1 MSKCTYNYNGVE
13 YSELEFKKILKDLE
27 LPLSELSQEDLNL
40 FKEHVMFI
48 HDIQNYRLL
57 NRYTVIHNNGYYD
70 TAIRK
75 VLIPVDSINKE
86 NILANIIK
94 FKGLNPLFNLYHLFN
109 EHTIKLIDSTP
120 EIDSKDRLYEYRLAM
135 LLQNNVENTW
145 LNKLLLDLQIGINNT
160 LNTNYDLEVIKN
172 FLSHNINI
180 VESQTVLPDTTESI
194 DVESLLNQLGLD
206 GKTEFEQEPNV
217 EIVDFV
223 TEIRQLANTDI
234 SNIQTQNQNKSNE
247 LIRLYRIENT
257 NILYDESIE
266 GIVSKREIIGQ
277 FFTDSI
283 NTVANYLKKN
293 QKEDGINLVYV
304 DIPKSDLDKYHV
316 SNNEFSKTMDVESD
330 NWIIPQ
336 SIARNYVDLS
346 SVTKVT
352 GNFLTLNKAKKEL
365 TEIINNLPEP
375 KLNNNFIGN
384 FSAEGRGTFEGD
396 GKDKAM
402 RNQAVGFI
410 GELNPNKEDRFD
422 SSTYGSFKHFN
433 NNSIEE
439 ERYLEN
445 VPEDTSNGNKI
456 MLALNGSIADTDILQ
471 KTKDKILELH
481 NRGFEFLVGDM
492 PGGENRIGD
501 DKFIDYL
508 KSIGANFTVFGSGN
522 NSRILY
528 QRVGLTEQQRKNIQ
542 ELKQLEPAY
551 AVASDEKVQEFI
563 DTIYP
568 DSKIKNLVFRGLSNK
583 SDIVVNNNSYWTPS
597 YRLAEDYIDR
607 QQSTWENLLLD
618 NNQNVED
625 IPDEKWNSFQPVLQ
639 IAVINS
645 QNPYYNNNS
654 VFELDNYE
662 NYDTTVGMV
671 SDVQGLEPQI
681 LVYSKKQITI
691 LNSPE
696 TINRFNEF
704 IGNTNPLIN
713 EKSLE
718 EAKLPINVE
727 KLFEDEKFANEVYE
741 SLGYKND
748 TTLPDDNKVHKIL
761 SDINKQHHLGNIID
775 LDGYPIYNSEDIIFQ
790 NGLKNITSNQWGHG
804 ATRIPYGK
812 KGIERLENILSKS
825 DRFTGDFGPIAGT
838 ELAKIN
844 QYPNTWE
851 SGRFIITRDDKDF
864 YDKDGSLNINNIE
877 IILNRSFE
885 PYGNYLA
892 NKYPNIIFKDVFGNI
907 IKISNQLTPK
917 QKQEA
922 IHLYSQYLKQNPN
935 GDVENFKSWIEE
947 FKNEIYESL
956 GYDIRQLEEDNMIT
970 NLFLEARQDE
980 DNKRINSGEFDDTKL
995 DLKVELQD
1003 IIDNST
1009 NPLLV
1014 ELARSIQYNKS
1025 LNSIKAFSTQKPFIT
1040 SDGFQPA
1047 AAYQAE
1053 TQRLILFLGNKSRFA
1068 NKERKYQ
1075 YLLHELV
1082 HHFVDRQLILTY
1094 SSHANN
1100 IKELFK
1106 YAKDELTKLGK
1117 EILYGLQNAHEF
1129 VTEALTNP
1137 DFQRELKNLKV
1148 SDKFLTKVTSLFDY
1162 LLELISNILGT
1173 NQSVLEAVIT
1183 QASDIFEIQEYKKS
1197 LSITPEQKQEALS
1210 LYSKYV
1216 ELNPN
1221 GNIEEFK
1228 SWVNEFNNM
1237 TKLQGAYDFS
1247 ASSNSGKW
1255 NSANNELFSLVQD
1268 NRRSFFLYKFLI
1280 GEVQIFKEIV
1290 DYLNE
1295 NGFNI
1300 PYTDRMIRADETMT
1314 VEERQSAIDSYNNS
1328 VSEKIDNKNQVE
1340 KNILFENN
1348 LYDETEYTPQEL
1360 IEKYPLT
1367 GVQKVIWNLIKDV
1380 VNKLGIKIKFS
1391 SSRITESFDG
1401 SNNPQNGEILIRP
1414 STLKNGRFGEVLVHE
1429 IVHALTTKIISR
1441 VNRGVTTGLTKK
1453 QISAVKGLM
1462 KLYEA
1467 VKKDNNLVDKY
1478 PVKDVF
1484 EFIAHLTN
1492 ETFVKE
1498 LESKDKNFLQKIVD
1512 FILDILGIN
1521 NANELAK
1528 KYLLD
1533 IISDG
1538 TFLQENGI
1546 TILPSDY
1553 GNNLQGSLSDFISQK
1568 SQEKKFEEKK
1578 VQIENE
1584 IKKLPI
1590 ELQELI
1596 SNNEFIQGAKLAF
1609 ESSDLKDYGTL
1620 ENYIDY
1626 IARISLGIIRNPTSG
1641 EFNNSVVKDIVYHGT
1656 DLKNKKNILNKGFQT
1671 NNKDLSIRDYIFF
1684 ARSYNAYGND
1694 AYGVSDKT
1702 LIPAVINSKKIQ
1714 IIEDGTINNSDVK
1727 SLFNDKADTL
1737 LQILYDVNSYKQG
1750 KKLSYEQLEEIR
1762 EKLELDGLNEIIKNI
1777 GFSKEKIIYELENN
1791 FESFMENYV
1800 NKYGV
1805 TNIPFGQLTIHK
1817 EQIHILGSKQDIE
1830 GFKNWVSSTPQST
1843 NVDENP
1849 NQTHIDK
1856 INAKYDAELKA
1867 LGQQQENLQK
1877 EENKRQEIK
1886 RQEEELNR
1894 LIAIEEA
1901 QKEQEK
1907 AAEAEAEK
1915 QQKLRDLHNDVSFSL
1930 GFFET
1935 ADKQK
1940 NLIKLMRANQTKI
1953 DPNSNFKFEINSVIY
1968 DSIEELFKHDSSY
1981 INLNSTIKVLD
1992 EKDNVIKEIPL
2003 TVNNKLIKDILLDDD
2018 ILIRDMMSKRREE
2031 VLKLLTNTSSTD
2043 PIKYNFNK
2051 LVKLIEFEYLFGIFE
2066 IDDIEH
2072 YDTYNKVVLFLN
2084 KLKGSG
2090 DIIVDTSTNVPS
2102 FKFNIGTKN
2111 EKNYDGLKIPEDVE
2125 IFQLVQLKDTELKKA
2140 FYENYKYEDKY
2151 YYDEKTNKLTFKNKN
2166 DFNKVRAGYYTE
2178 DDGTNSEFPYAKTR
2192 KIFPSVIDWA
2202 LYKKNPLLYLKHK
2215 KRGINLDGETNLINS
2230 TSLKFNTDAY
2240 KNKLIKSF
2248 QLLKSTPKIFE
2259 FTYKDSTET
2268 EIRIRIEKSENGE
2281 FTVITDL
2288 DEKSGLSRHE
2298 ILKVD
2303 GTYTFYLDDNKE
2315 NMLFQII
2322 ENKVETSS
2330 FKYENAKKV
2339 LDTEI
2344 ENIMNN
2350 KIDEIEKW
2358 DIDGYSRFYPNIDV
2372 SEYDAILYLY
2382 IELRN
2387 NLFLLGNPI
2396 IKDIIYLYT
2405 ELGDSIY
2412 KDINSNDINFKF
2424 NNNIEDIDYGNIG
2437 ELIGI
2442 MGMTIDDFNETVFK
2456 DFLKDIEELIPDDIT
2471 KRGKYLKFWNNQIL
2485 MITTTESDYLLW
2497 LKQYFYYLHK
2507 YNPNKQREIQ
2517 VGNKLYKLNDSVRL
2531 KDSKNLVHITDI
2543 SNENGIPKFNNVIF
2557 DSDLHEAE
2565 VFSENDN
2572 ELINGDKIYIFKNNE
2587 WRIKSEGDIE
2597 EIDEDLR
2604 NLLEDFRNKE
2614 IININ
2619 NKDKNAD
2626 LLVNNSIRFV
2636 NIINNRLR
2644 NDNEKLLINEN
2655 LIENK
2660 INKDTLLKIIQN
2672 NKQDILN
2679 FVFRKSD
2686 SKFDDSDVH
2695 IQVPDEDLSN
2705 KIKKDAL
2712 SEENYDAL
2720 AYVLTNEGKLIPQN
2734 GGIVENDFRSFEVDA
2749 NKINTDIKAFFNGE
2763 ILNFKENGK
2772 AIIEVR
2778 SVKVTTKFEEIS
2790 IGDNNSL
2797 ELLVT
2802 SNAVELFILINHY
2815 LDPKGELD
2823 LLNNLNEKDVNE
2835 LKTKANIYARIR
2847 ILLDGVGID
2856 QPIEK
2861 YIKDNFEDIHTLYK
2875 NVIQVVQIETD
2886 EVETDKSVHLG
2897 YLHDLTHYF
2906 KSNDIEKAYSM
2917 IVNYYNKVLSKFIK
2931 NDFQLKFKVRIEN
2944 EGYLIASDKEDS
2956 FLVNYPKITKVYRFK
2971 GHGKDVKLHEFDVK
2985 NGKFK
2990 QVLLDVFE
2998 EKELKAIITE
3008 FLLIED
3014 SNTDKVPDKEDL
3026 ILMIETYLKNK
3037 DTINTAFFT
3046 ILDNQFSFNKRI
3058 LKLNNNKWDSIKE
3071 NDKNLYQHYFDLFLG
3086 TLQKGTTNEN
3096 IKSIIDNLFILY
3108 KDYGVS
3114 ESEYANDKS
3123 KKKIELLLS
3132 KIDNESY
3139 YKNIVL
3145 PIYVVKNGNDF
3156 VFKLIG
3162 KIGNMIHV
3170 LELTRNGGHITYK
3183 MLEYDIGTEKL
3194 AENIQDD
3201 LAKTTP
3207 LDKDGYIAWLELMF
3221 PYIPIDIDMASF
3233 NKVDFGGSEIERFKL
3248 SYFTNTKSIEGN
3260 NFTNP
3265 LVKLDL
3271 REVEPYKTKSD
3282 KVDSAKI
3289 IDENITTKNLN
3300 LRTSL
3305 TELSS
3310 NTKGFSKGDV
3320 DSVILKILNVT
3331 STQNEEAFN
3340 LILNEFKPLQV
3351 ILQDFEDKIKIT
3363 SISQT
3368 TFINNFKEFFKK
3380 NRGNINQFLIEKS
3393 NGDDSNNIESC
3404 I

>member
-1 MSKCTYNYNGVE
+1 MENKKLQTGGETTNTDSSNDFFNYVDNIFKTQILPKKDIEPALPKIEDLDIDLDLIKKVDEPDLGWKSAKEEFLTDTFEIGTSDEELKRIKNFDFSLRDGDNRYQRRYDNMNWGSNLLRTVGNYAATGMEIATGMAGGLWEGGEELVDEVSEQTGLDIYNNKEFGKNWLLSASDWLRESKPEIYDRDGVE
-13 YSELEFKKILKDLE
+13 QGEGNFWEQLKDIKSLDLGDIYKAGSVLPSVFGSMAVAIPLTAVIMPSSIAAGAAVGGVPGAVVGGFMGKTAVAAALAYAE
-27 LPLSELSQEDLNL
+27 GMMDAKDVYKEKYDEIFEKTMDVNYAENVAKTAANKNLLYNTALNTPLNLIEVGFLTKYLKKPAFKSFDTFNPDKLHGRYKPTLLAGETTEDYIARMARNEIRDSSGNVIGYKSNLNRSFTEFLKDIPDDIGYNIRNKKEFIGRHYDDILSPLSEGLEEYNNFWSREKGMENVDTKLSIAGMLSDGTSYLPEFAQNMKEGEGVFDILSGMLGAVVTNPIMTNVHIKRDKIYDPISNTYKFKYDRSDLNP
-40 FKEHVMFI
+40 FKETDFFQFGKKEADKKDMKSYIERSIDNIRTTKKLFSDFNNSP
-48 HDIQNYRLL
+48 DIETKSHLLDQMMIQPITEAISSNTLNTKIATYQEGLNMLQEKRNEPLENKLDFLSTTDKTNVQNLMSKL
-57 NRYTVIHNNGYYD
+57 SIASEQVEIDTINGQLDNYNK
-70 TAIRK
+70 TANKHIELQSK
-75 VLIPVDSINKE
+75 TIKE
-86 NILANIIK
+86 NIDYLNQLNTAYVSLYSQKQTENDYGYLNELFKAQFSYDQELKFRTKLERDLESRITELTSLAPNKNEALMSLENDTEFNQAQDNLLASEIRAMQFGARLNMLRRGEFLEDTHNILEQDLIDKIETYKIDSPEILAYKKYVRLKSLPERFQESIK
-94 FKGLNPLFNLYHLFN
+94 GELKRMEENELKSFFEFKNNYNQLIELQNKKAKEDN
-109 EHTIKLIDSTP
+109 ESAIYKYIKRSQKVADLHHKLAKNKVEFDNFYKLIDST
-120 EIDSKDRLYEYRLAM
+120 SAYFKY
-135 LLQNNVENTW
+135 
-145 LNKLLLDLQIGINNT
+145 
-160 LNTNYDLEVIKN
+160 
-172 FLSHNINI
+172 F
-180 VESQTVLPDTTESI
+180 
-194 DVESLLNQLGLD
+194 
-206 GKTEFEQEPNV
+206 TEF
-217 EIVDFV
+217 
-223 TEIRQLANTDI
+223 
-234 SNIQTQNQNKSNE
+234 
-247 LIRLYRIENT
+247 
-257 NILYDESIE
+257 
-266 GIVSKREIIGQ
+266 
-277 FFTDSI
+277 
-283 NTVANYLKKN
+283 
-293 QKEDGINLVYV
+293 
-304 DIPKSDLDKYHV
+304 
-316 SNNEFSKTMDVESD
+316 
-330 NWIIPQ
+330 
-336 SIARNYVDLS
+336 
-346 SVTKVT
+346 
-352 GNFLTLNKAKKEL
+352 
-365 TEIINNLPEP
+365 
-375 KLNNNFIGN
+375 
-384 FSAEGRGTFEGD
+384 
-396 GKDKAM
+396 
-402 RNQAVGFI
+402 
-410 GELNPNKEDRFD
+410 
-422 SSTYGSFKHFN
+422 
-433 NNSIEE
+433 
-439 ERYLEN
+439 
-445 VPEDTSNGNKI
+445 
-456 MLALNGSIADTDILQ
+456 
-471 KTKDKILELH
+471 
-481 NRGFEFLVGDM
+481 
-492 PGGENRIGD
+492 
-501 DKFIDYL
+501 
-508 KSIGANFTVFGSGN
+508 
-522 NSRILY
+522 
-528 QRVGLTEQQRKNIQ
+528 
-542 ELKQLEPAY
+542 
-551 AVASDEKVQEFI
+551 
-563 DTIYP
+563 
-568 DSKIKNLVFRGLSNK
+568 
-583 SDIVVNNNSYWTPS
+583 
-597 YRLAEDYIDR
+597 
-607 QQSTWENLLLD
+607 
-618 NNQNVED
+618 
-625 IPDEKWNSFQPVLQ
+625 
-639 IAVINS
+639 
-645 QNPYYNNNS
+645 
-654 VFELDNYE
+654 
-662 NYDTTVGMV
+662 
-671 SDVQGLEPQI
+671 
-681 LVYSKKQITI
+681 
-691 LNSPE
+691 
-696 TINRFNEF
+696 
-704 IGNTNPLIN
+704 
-713 EKSLE
+713 
-718 EAKLPINVE
+718 
-727 KLFEDEKFANEVYE
+727 
-741 SLGYKND
+741 
-748 TTLPDDNKVHKIL
+748 
-761 SDINKQHHLGNIID
+761 
-775 LDGYPIYNSEDIIFQ
+775 
-790 NGLKNITSNQWGHG
+790 
-804 ATRIPYGK
+804 
-812 KGIERLENILSKS
+812 
-825 DRFTGDFGPIAGT
+825 GDFG
-838 ELAKIN
+838 
-844 QYPNTWE
+844 
-851 SGRFIITRDDKDF
+851 
-864 YDKDGSLNINNIE
+864 YD
-877 IILNRSFE
+877 
-885 PYGNYLA
+885 
-892 NKYPNIIFKDVFGNI
+892 
-907 IKISNQLTPK
+907 
-917 QKQEA
+917 
-922 IHLYSQYLKQNPN
+922 
-935 GDVENFKSWIEE
+935 
-947 FKNEIYESL
+947 
-956 GYDIRQLEEDNMIT
+956 
-970 NLFLEARQDE
+970 
-980 DNKRINSGEFDDTKL
+980 
-995 DLKVELQD
+995 
-1003 IIDNST
+1003 
-1009 NPLLV
+1009 
-1014 ELARSIQYNKS
+1014 
-1025 LNSIKAFSTQKPFIT
+1025 
-1040 SDGFQPA
+1040 
-1047 AAYQAE
+1047 
-1053 TQRLILFLGNKSRFA
+1053 
-1068 NKERKYQ
+1068 
-1075 YLLHELV
+1075 
-1082 HHFVDRQLILTY
+1082 
-1094 SSHANN
+1094 
-1100 IKELFK
+1100 
-1106 YAKDELTKLGK
+1106 
-1117 EILYGLQNAHEF
+1117 
-1129 VTEALTNP
+1129 
-1137 DFQRELKNLKV
+1137 
-1148 SDKFLTKVTSLFDY
+1148 
-1162 LLELISNILGT
+1162 ELISNLTSQLAMKDWYSNYLTFYNAVIQDIELFEVNNPTLSSDYKGRIIHLKKQIKTNHLRITQFYIIQSTKFKKRNTIDDILGYLNSNQDPVNGTLPLNYEDLMDNIKSEFGITVDEDGTYQT
-1173 NQSVLEAVIT
+1173 NMVNYVIQYEDKFHIAKNESKKIEYDFNTNSFISVEYINEFKRNDPKLIVISKRTTPLNYNDDYIDLSSGTLLKDFLKENGLTLTLVNEYNIDVVNGVNLNIFTEDKDNKKRQLIFIKEALASKDKSPDISKLSNDSKDIYNKIKKALEDTTNSLVLSDSGNTPIDRNNLDNIIEIMQNDLTLEIINERFTEEEIKDMMEGKDEAIENIIKVLTDGELPDTKNLREIYNKYFKEIDGIKSAFIDDDEYDIKESYNKWGGILIT
-1183 QASDIFEIQEYKKS
+1183 HIFKSIESMDLKSKIDIAHRLRKSIGSENADSVKDLHYQLFFYYIGDEKILSEIKDELIHNINDMKKSVFEIE
-1197 LSITPEQKQEALS
+1197 PELIDGDYDKII
-1210 LYSKYV
+1210 
-1216 ELNPN
+1216 N
-1221 GNIEEFK
+1221 GNEKEVEGLIESYQGFYK
-1228 SWVNEFNNM
+1228 AIKFIN
-1237 TKLQGAYDFS
+1237 KLRQIEG
-1247 ASSNSGKW
+1247 
-1255 NSANNELFSLVQD
+1255 ELFSD
-1268 NRRSFFLYKFLI
+1268 FDRIIDEEN
-1280 GEVQIFKEIV
+1280 QIFNDK
-1290 DYLNE
+1290 DKTLLKARFNKDKLNE
-1295 NGFNI
+1295 
-1300 PYTDRMIRADETMT
+1300 Y
-1314 VEERQSAIDSYNNS
+1314 Y
-1328 VSEKIDNKNQVE
+1328 DN
-1340 KNILFENN
+1340 
-1348 LYDETEYTPQEL
+1348 
-1360 IEKYPLT
+1360 
-1367 GVQKVIWNLIKDV
+1367 W
-1380 VNKLGIKIKFS
+1380 
-1391 SSRITESFDG
+1391 
-1401 SNNPQNGEILIRP
+1401 
-1414 STLKNGRFGEVLVHE
+1414 
-1429 IVHALTTKIISR
+1429 
-1441 VNRGVTTGLTKK
+1441 
-1453 QISAVKGLM
+1453 
-1462 KLYEA
+1462 
-1467 VKKDNNLVDKY
+1467 
-1478 PVKDVF
+1478 
-1484 EFIAHLTN
+1484 
-1492 ETFVKE
+1492 
-1498 LESKDKNFLQKIVD
+1498 
-1512 FILDILGIN
+1512 IN
-1521 NANELAK
+1521 
-1528 KYLLD
+1528 
-1533 IISDG
+1533 
-1538 TFLQENGI
+1538 
-1546 TILPSDY
+1546 
-1553 GNNLQGSLSDFISQK
+1553 
-1568 SQEKKFEEKK
+1568 
-1578 VQIENE
+1578 
-1584 IKKLPI
+1584 
-1590 ELQELI
+1590 
-1596 SNNEFIQGAKLAF
+1596 
-1609 ESSDLKDYGTL
+1609 
-1620 ENYIDY
+1620 
-1626 IARISLGIIRNPTSG
+1626 SLGIRVIS
-1641 EFNNSVVKDIVYHGT
+1641 EDIVEDVKDLT
-1656 DLKNKKNILNKGFQT
+1656 DRQKNIINLQRANKIA
-1671 NNKDLSIRDYIFF
+1671 SI
-1684 ARSYNAYGND
+1684 
-1694 AYGVSDKT
+1694 
-1702 LIPAVINSKKIQ
+1702 
-1714 IIEDGTINNSDVK
+1714 
-1727 SLFNDKADTL
+1727 
-1737 LQILYDVNSYKQG
+1737 
-1750 KKLSYEQLEEIR
+1750 
-1762 EKLELDGLNEIIKNI
+1762 I
-1777 GFSKEKIIYELENN
+1777 GFR
-1791 FESFMENYV
+1791 F
-1800 NKYGV
+1800 
-1805 TNIPFGQLTIHK
+1805 
-1817 EQIHILGSKQDIE
+1817 
-1830 GFKNWVSSTPQST
+1830 
-1843 NVDENP
+1843 
-1849 NQTHIDK
+1849 K
-1856 INAKYDAELKA
+1856 IN
-1867 LGQQQENLQK
+1867 GK
-1877 EENKRQEIK
+1877 E
-1886 RQEEELNR
+1886 
-1894 LIAIEEA
+1894 
-1901 QKEQEK
+1901 
-1907 AAEAEAEK
+1907 
-1915 QQKLRDLHNDVSFSL
+1915 
-1930 GFFET
+1930 
-1935 ADKQK
+1935 
-1940 NLIKLMRANQTKI
+1940 
-1953 DPNSNFKFEINSVIY
+1953 Y
-1968 DSIEELFKHDSSY
+1968 DSIEELFKYDSSY
-1981 INLNSTIKVLD
+1981 INLNPVIHVLNEKGDVIEDISLTI
-1992 EKDNVIKEIPL
+1992 
-2003 TVNNKLIKDILLDDD
+2003 NNKLIEDVLLDDD
-2018 ILIRDMMSKRREE
+2018 ILIRKMMSERREE

-2051 LVKLIEFEYLFGIFE
+2051 IVKLIEFEYLFGIFE
-2066 IDDIEH
+2066 IDDVDY
-2072 YDTYNKVVLFLN
+2072 YDTYNRVVLKLN
-2084 KLKGSG
+2084 ELK
-2090 DIIVDTSTNVPS
+2090 IVENIVFDTTTDVPS
-2102 FKFNIGTKN
+2102 FKFNVGTKN
-2111 EKNYDGLKIPEDVE
+2111 EKNYIGLTIPEDVE
-2125 IFQLVQLKDTELKKA
+2125 IFPLAQLKDAELKEA
-2140 FYENYKYEDKY
+2140 FYENYKHEDKY

-2298 ILKVD
+2298 SLKVD

-2330 FKYENAKKV
+2330 FKYENAKRV
-2339 LDTEI
+2339 LDIHLEKMMTDTEMADVYKTEELI
-2344 ENIMNN
+2344 EV
-2350 KIDEIEKW
+2350 
-2358 DIDGYSRFYPNIDV
+2358 SRFYSDV
-2372 SEYDAILYLY
+2372 DVTTHDKYLY
-2382 IELRN
+2382 FIRELRN

-2396 IKDIIYLYT
+2396 VRDVIKHNFLLY
-2405 ELGDSIY
+2405 DSIY
-2412 KDINSNDINFKF
+2412 KDSKGNEITFEFDDIELNVEESYF
-2424 NNNIEDIDYGNIG
+2424 NNLSDFKSIRFFMLSDIPSIEKFIRISKKIYGEESSEIPR
-2437 ELIGI
+2437 
-2442 MGMTIDDFNETVFK
+2442 FN
-2456 DFLKDIEELIPDDIT
+2456 
-2471 KRGKYLKFWNNQIL
+2471 GYLS
-2485 MITTTESDYLLW
+2485 MITEPNSKYLLW

-2517 VGNKLYKLNDSVRL
+2517 VGNKLYKLNDLVRL
-2531 KDSKNLVHITDI
+2531 KDSKDLVHITDI
-2543 SNENGIPKFNNVIF
+2543 TNEDGIPKFNNIVF

-2626 LLVNNSIRFV
+2626 LLDNNSIRFV

-2660 INKDTLLKIIQN
+2660 IDNDTFLKIIQN

-3183 MLEYDIGTEKL
+3183 MLKYDIGTEKL

>member
-1 MSKCTYNYNGVE
+1 MENKKLQTGGETTNTDSSNDFFNYVDNIFKTQILPKKDIEPALPKIEDLDIDLDLIKKVDEPDLGWKSAKEEFLTDTFEIGTSDEELKRIKNFDFSLRDGDNRYQRRYDNMNWGSNLLRTVGNYAATGMEIATGMAGGLWEGGEELVDEVSEQTGLDIYNNKEFGKNWLLSASDWLRESKPEIYDRDGVE
-13 YSELEFKKILKDLE
+13 QGEGNFWEQLKDIKSLDLGDIYKAGSVLPSVFGSMAVAIPLTAVIMPSSIAAGAAVGGVPGAVVGGFMGKTVVAAALAYAE
-27 LPLSELSQEDLNL
+27 GMMDAKDVYKEKYDEIFEKTMDANYAENVAKTAANKNLLYNTALNTPLNLIEVGFLTKYLKKPAFKSFDTFNPDKLHGRYKPTLLAGETTEDYIARMARNEIRDSSGNVIGYKSNLNRSFTEFLKDIPDDIGYNIRNKKEFIGRHYDDILSPLSEGLEEYNNFWSREKGMENVDTKLSIAGMLSDGTSYLPEFAQNMKEGEGVFDILSGMLGAVVTNPIMTNVHIKRDKIYDPVSNTYKFKYDRSDLNP
-40 FKEHVMFI
+40 FKETDFFQFGKKEADKKDMKSYIERSIDNIRTTKKLFSDFNNSP
-48 HDIQNYRLL
+48 DIETKSHLLDQMMIQPITEAISSNTLNTKIATYQEGLNMLQEKRNEPLENKLDFLSTTDKTNVQNLML
-57 NRYTVIHNNGYYD
+57 KLSTASEQVEIDTINGQLDNYNK
-70 TAIRK
+70 TANKHIELQSK
-75 VLIPVDSINKE
+75 TIKE
-86 NILANIIK
+86 NIDYLNQLNTAYVSLYSQKQTENDYGYLNELFKAQFSYDQELKFRTKLERDLESRITELTSLAPNKNEALMSLENDTEFNQAQDNLLASEIRAMQFGARLNMLRRGEFLEDTHNILEQDLIDKIETYKIDSPEILAYKKYVRLKSLPERFQESIK
-94 FKGLNPLFNLYHLFN
+94 GELKRMEENELKSFFEFKNNYNQLIELQNKKAKEDN
-109 EHTIKLIDSTP
+109 ESAIYKYIKRSQKVADLHHKLAKNKVEFDNFYKLIDSR
-120 EIDSKDRLYEYRLAM
+120 SAYFKY
-135 LLQNNVENTW
+135 
-145 LNKLLLDLQIGINNT
+145 
-160 LNTNYDLEVIKN
+160 
-172 FLSHNINI
+172 F
-180 VESQTVLPDTTESI
+180 
-194 DVESLLNQLGLD
+194 
-206 GKTEFEQEPNV
+206 TEF
-217 EIVDFV
+217 
-223 TEIRQLANTDI
+223 
-234 SNIQTQNQNKSNE
+234 
-247 LIRLYRIENT
+247 
-257 NILYDESIE
+257 
-266 GIVSKREIIGQ
+266 
-277 FFTDSI
+277 
-283 NTVANYLKKN
+283 
-293 QKEDGINLVYV
+293 
-304 DIPKSDLDKYHV
+304 
-316 SNNEFSKTMDVESD
+316 
-330 NWIIPQ
+330 
-336 SIARNYVDLS
+336 
-346 SVTKVT
+346 
-352 GNFLTLNKAKKEL
+352 
-365 TEIINNLPEP
+365 
-375 KLNNNFIGN
+375 
-384 FSAEGRGTFEGD
+384 
-396 GKDKAM
+396 
-402 RNQAVGFI
+402 
-410 GELNPNKEDRFD
+410 
-422 SSTYGSFKHFN
+422 
-433 NNSIEE
+433 
-439 ERYLEN
+439 
-445 VPEDTSNGNKI
+445 
-456 MLALNGSIADTDILQ
+456 
-471 KTKDKILELH
+471 
-481 NRGFEFLVGDM
+481 
-492 PGGENRIGD
+492 
-501 DKFIDYL
+501 
-508 KSIGANFTVFGSGN
+508 
-522 NSRILY
+522 
-528 QRVGLTEQQRKNIQ
+528 
-542 ELKQLEPAY
+542 
-551 AVASDEKVQEFI
+551 
-563 DTIYP
+563 
-568 DSKIKNLVFRGLSNK
+568 
-583 SDIVVNNNSYWTPS
+583 
-597 YRLAEDYIDR
+597 
-607 QQSTWENLLLD
+607 
-618 NNQNVED
+618 
-625 IPDEKWNSFQPVLQ
+625 
-639 IAVINS
+639 
-645 QNPYYNNNS
+645 
-654 VFELDNYE
+654 
-662 NYDTTVGMV
+662 
-671 SDVQGLEPQI
+671 
-681 LVYSKKQITI
+681 
-691 LNSPE
+691 
-696 TINRFNEF
+696 
-704 IGNTNPLIN
+704 
-713 EKSLE
+713 
-718 EAKLPINVE
+718 
-727 KLFEDEKFANEVYE
+727 
-741 SLGYKND
+741 
-748 TTLPDDNKVHKIL
+748 
-761 SDINKQHHLGNIID
+761 
-775 LDGYPIYNSEDIIFQ
+775 
-790 NGLKNITSNQWGHG
+790 
-804 ATRIPYGK
+804 
-812 KGIERLENILSKS
+812 
-825 DRFTGDFGPIAGT
+825 GDFG
-838 ELAKIN
+838 
-844 QYPNTWE
+844 
-851 SGRFIITRDDKDF
+851 
-864 YDKDGSLNINNIE
+864 YD
-877 IILNRSFE
+877 
-885 PYGNYLA
+885 
-892 NKYPNIIFKDVFGNI
+892 
-907 IKISNQLTPK
+907 
-917 QKQEA
+917 
-922 IHLYSQYLKQNPN
+922 
-935 GDVENFKSWIEE
+935 
-947 FKNEIYESL
+947 
-956 GYDIRQLEEDNMIT
+956 
-970 NLFLEARQDE
+970 
-980 DNKRINSGEFDDTKL
+980 
-995 DLKVELQD
+995 
-1003 IIDNST
+1003 
-1009 NPLLV
+1009 
-1014 ELARSIQYNKS
+1014 
-1025 LNSIKAFSTQKPFIT
+1025 
-1040 SDGFQPA
+1040 
-1047 AAYQAE
+1047 
-1053 TQRLILFLGNKSRFA
+1053 
-1068 NKERKYQ
+1068 
-1075 YLLHELV
+1075 
-1082 HHFVDRQLILTY
+1082 
-1094 SSHANN
+1094 
-1100 IKELFK
+1100 
-1106 YAKDELTKLGK
+1106 
-1117 EILYGLQNAHEF
+1117 
-1129 VTEALTNP
+1129 
-1137 DFQRELKNLKV
+1137 
-1148 SDKFLTKVTSLFDY
+1148 
-1162 LLELISNILGT
+1162 ELISNLT
-1173 NQSVLEAVIT
+1173 NNITMTDWYNRYLQHYKDVIADIELFEVNNPTLSSDYKGRIIHLKKQIKTNHLRIT
-1183 QASDIFEIQEYKKS
+1183 QFYIIQSTKFKKRNSIEDILNYLNNNQTVGVTGSLPSNYEDLMNSIHLEFGISVDKDGTYQFNTVNYVIQYEDKFHIANKESKKIEYDFTTNKFISVEYINEFKRNDSKLTVVSKRAVPLNYNADYIDLSSGIFLKDFLRDNGLTLSLINEYNIDVVNGINLNIFIEDKDNKKRQFILIKEAINSKSPDISKLSNDSKDIYNKIKKGLEDTTNSLVLSDSGNTPIDRNNLDNIIEIMQNDLTLEIINERFTEEEIKDMMEGKDEAIENIIKVLTDGELPDTKNLREIYNKYFKEIDGIKSAFIDDDEYDIKESYNKWGGILITHIFKSIESMDLKSKIDIAHRLRKSIGSENADSVKDLHYQLFFYYIGDEKILSEIKDELIHNINDMKKSVFEIE
-1197 LSITPEQKQEALS
+1197 PELIDGDYDKII
-1210 LYSKYV
+1210 
-1216 ELNPN
+1216 N
-1221 GNIEEFK
+1221 GNEKEVEGLIESYQGFYK
-1228 SWVNEFNNM
+1228 AIKFIN
-1237 TKLQGAYDFS
+1237 KLRQIEG
-1247 ASSNSGKW
+1247 
-1255 NSANNELFSLVQD
+1255 ELFSD
-1268 NRRSFFLYKFLI
+1268 FDRIIDEEN
-1280 GEVQIFKEIV
+1280 QIFNDK
-1290 DYLNE
+1290 DKTLLKARFNKDKLNE
-1295 NGFNI
+1295 
-1300 PYTDRMIRADETMT
+1300 Y
-1314 VEERQSAIDSYNNS
+1314 Y
-1328 VSEKIDNKNQVE
+1328 DN
-1340 KNILFENN
+1340 
-1348 LYDETEYTPQEL
+1348 
-1360 IEKYPLT
+1360 
-1367 GVQKVIWNLIKDV
+1367 W
-1380 VNKLGIKIKFS
+1380 
-1391 SSRITESFDG
+1391 
-1401 SNNPQNGEILIRP
+1401 
-1414 STLKNGRFGEVLVHE
+1414 
-1429 IVHALTTKIISR
+1429 
-1441 VNRGVTTGLTKK
+1441 
-1453 QISAVKGLM
+1453 
-1462 KLYEA
+1462 
-1467 VKKDNNLVDKY
+1467 
-1478 PVKDVF
+1478 
-1484 EFIAHLTN
+1484 
-1492 ETFVKE
+1492 
-1498 LESKDKNFLQKIVD
+1498 
-1512 FILDILGIN
+1512 IN
-1521 NANELAK
+1521 
-1528 KYLLD
+1528 
-1533 IISDG
+1533 
-1538 TFLQENGI
+1538 
-1546 TILPSDY
+1546 
-1553 GNNLQGSLSDFISQK
+1553 
-1568 SQEKKFEEKK
+1568 
-1578 VQIENE
+1578 
-1584 IKKLPI
+1584 
-1590 ELQELI
+1590 
-1596 SNNEFIQGAKLAF
+1596 
-1609 ESSDLKDYGTL
+1609 
-1620 ENYIDY
+1620 
-1626 IARISLGIIRNPTSG
+1626 SLGIRVIS
-1641 EFNNSVVKDIVYHGT
+1641 EDIVEDVKDLT
-1656 DLKNKKNILNKGFQT
+1656 DRQKNIINLQRANKIA
-1671 NNKDLSIRDYIFF
+1671 SI
-1684 ARSYNAYGND
+1684 
-1694 AYGVSDKT
+1694 
-1702 LIPAVINSKKIQ
+1702 
-1714 IIEDGTINNSDVK
+1714 
-1727 SLFNDKADTL
+1727 
-1737 LQILYDVNSYKQG
+1737 
-1750 KKLSYEQLEEIR
+1750 
-1762 EKLELDGLNEIIKNI
+1762 I
-1777 GFSKEKIIYELENN
+1777 GFR
-1791 FESFMENYV
+1791 F
-1800 NKYGV
+1800 
-1805 TNIPFGQLTIHK
+1805 
-1817 EQIHILGSKQDIE
+1817 
-1830 GFKNWVSSTPQST
+1830 
-1843 NVDENP
+1843 
-1849 NQTHIDK
+1849 K
-1856 INAKYDAELKA
+1856 IN
-1867 LGQQQENLQK
+1867 GK
-1877 EENKRQEIK
+1877 E
-1886 RQEEELNR
+1886 
-1894 LIAIEEA
+1894 
-1901 QKEQEK
+1901 
-1907 AAEAEAEK
+1907 
-1915 QQKLRDLHNDVSFSL
+1915 
-1930 GFFET
+1930 
-1935 ADKQK
+1935 
-1940 NLIKLMRANQTKI
+1940 
-1953 DPNSNFKFEINSVIY
+1953 Y
-1968 DSIEELFKHDSSY
+1968 DSIEELFKYDSSY
-1981 INLNSTIKVLD
+1981 INLNPVIHVLNEKGDVIEDISLTI
-1992 EKDNVIKEIPL
+1992 
-2003 TVNNKLIKDILLDDD
+2003 NNKLIEDVLLDDD
-2018 ILIRDMMSKRREE
+2018 ILIRKMMSERREE

-2051 LVKLIEFEYLFGIFE
+2051 IVKLIEFEYLFGIFE
-2066 IDDIEH
+2066 IDDVDY
-2072 YDTYNKVVLFLN
+2072 YDTYNRVVLKLN
-2084 KLKGSG
+2084 ELK
-2090 DIIVDTSTNVPS
+2090 IVENIVFDTTTDVPS
-2102 FKFNIGTKN
+2102 FKFNVGTKN
-2111 EKNYDGLKIPEDVE
+2111 EKNYIGLTIPEDVE
-2125 IFQLVQLKDTELKKA
+2125 IFPLAQLKDAELKEA
-2140 FYENYKYEDKY
+2140 FYENYKHEDKY

-2298 ILKVD
+2298 SLKVD

-2456 DFLKDIEELIPDDIT
+2456 DFLEDIEELIPDDIT
-2471 KRGKYLKFWNNQIL
+2471 KRGKYLKFWNNQTL
-2485 MITTTESDYLLW
+2485 MITEPESDYLLW

-2517 VGNKLYKLNDSVRL
+2517 VGNKLYKLNGSVRL
-2531 KDSKNLVHITDI
+2531 RDSRNFVHITDI
-2543 SNENGIPKFNNVIF
+2543 SNENGITKFNNVVF

-2597 EIDEDLR
+2597 KIDEDLR

-2626 LLVNNSIRFV
+2626 LLDNNSIRFV

-2660 INKDTLLKIIQN
+2660 IDNDTFLKIIQN

-3183 MLEYDIGTEKL
+3183 MLKYDIGTEKL

>member
-1 MSKCTYNYNGVE
+1 MENKKLQTGGETTNTDSSNDFFNYVDNIFKTQILPKKDIEPALPKIEDLDIDLDLIKKVDEPDLGWKSAKEEFLTDTFEIGTSDEELKRIKNFDFSLRDGDNRYQRRYDNMNWGSNLLRTVGNYAATGMEIATGMAGGLWEGGEELVDEVSEQTGLDIYNNKEFGKNWLLSASDWLRESKPEIYDRDGVE
-13 YSELEFKKILKDLE
+13 QGEGNFWEQLKDIKSLDLGDIYKAGSVLPSVFGSMAVAIPLTAVIMPSSIAAGAAVGGVPGAVVGGFMGKTVVAAALAYAE
-27 LPLSELSQEDLNL
+27 GMMDAKDVYKEKYDEIFEKTMDVNYAENVAKTAANKNLLYNTALNTPLNLIEVGFLTKYLKKPAFKSFDTFNPDKLHGRYKPTLLAGETTEDYIARMARNEIRDSSGNVIGYKSNLNRSFTEFLKDIPDDIGYNIRNKKEFIGRHYDDILSPLSEGLEEYNNFWSREKGMENVDTKLSIAGMLSDGTSYLPEFAQNMKEGEGVFDILSGMLGAVVTNPIMTNVHIKRDKIYDPISNTYKFKYDRSDLNP
-40 FKEHVMFI
+40 FKETDFFQFGKKEADKKDMKSYIERSIDNIRTTKKLFSDFNNSP
-48 HDIQNYRLL
+48 DIETKSHLLDQMMIQPITEAISSNTLNTKIATYQEGLNMLQEKRNEPLENKLDFLSTTDKTNVQNLML
-57 NRYTVIHNNGYYD
+57 KLSTASEQVEIDTINGQLDNYNK
-70 TAIRK
+70 TANKHIELQSK
-75 VLIPVDSINKE
+75 TIKE
-86 NILANIIK
+86 NIDYLNQLNTAYVSLYSQKQTENDYGYLNELFKAQFSYDQELKFRTKLERDLESRITELTSLAPNKNEALMSLENDTEFNQAQDNLLASEIRAMQFGARLNMLRRGEFLEDTHNILEQDLIDKIETYKIDSPEILAYKKYVRLKSLPERFQESIK
-94 FKGLNPLFNLYHLFN
+94 GELKRMEENELKSFFEFKNNYNQLIELQNKKAKEDN
-109 EHTIKLIDSTP
+109 ESAIYKYIKRSQKVADLHHKLAKNKVEFDNFYKLIDST
-120 EIDSKDRLYEYRLAM
+120 SAYFKY
-135 LLQNNVENTW
+135 
-145 LNKLLLDLQIGINNT
+145 
-160 LNTNYDLEVIKN
+160 
-172 FLSHNINI
+172 F
-180 VESQTVLPDTTESI
+180 
-194 DVESLLNQLGLD
+194 
-206 GKTEFEQEPNV
+206 TEF
-217 EIVDFV
+217 
-223 TEIRQLANTDI
+223 
-234 SNIQTQNQNKSNE
+234 
-247 LIRLYRIENT
+247 
-257 NILYDESIE
+257 
-266 GIVSKREIIGQ
+266 
-277 FFTDSI
+277 
-283 NTVANYLKKN
+283 
-293 QKEDGINLVYV
+293 
-304 DIPKSDLDKYHV
+304 
-316 SNNEFSKTMDVESD
+316 
-330 NWIIPQ
+330 
-336 SIARNYVDLS
+336 
-346 SVTKVT
+346 
-352 GNFLTLNKAKKEL
+352 
-365 TEIINNLPEP
+365 
-375 KLNNNFIGN
+375 
-384 FSAEGRGTFEGD
+384 
-396 GKDKAM
+396 
-402 RNQAVGFI
+402 
-410 GELNPNKEDRFD
+410 
-422 SSTYGSFKHFN
+422 
-433 NNSIEE
+433 
-439 ERYLEN
+439 
-445 VPEDTSNGNKI
+445 
-456 MLALNGSIADTDILQ
+456 
-471 KTKDKILELH
+471 
-481 NRGFEFLVGDM
+481 
-492 PGGENRIGD
+492 
-501 DKFIDYL
+501 
-508 KSIGANFTVFGSGN
+508 
-522 NSRILY
+522 
-528 QRVGLTEQQRKNIQ
+528 
-542 ELKQLEPAY
+542 
-551 AVASDEKVQEFI
+551 
-563 DTIYP
+563 
-568 DSKIKNLVFRGLSNK
+568 
-583 SDIVVNNNSYWTPS
+583 
-597 YRLAEDYIDR
+597 
-607 QQSTWENLLLD
+607 
-618 NNQNVED
+618 
-625 IPDEKWNSFQPVLQ
+625 
-639 IAVINS
+639 
-645 QNPYYNNNS
+645 
-654 VFELDNYE
+654 
-662 NYDTTVGMV
+662 
-671 SDVQGLEPQI
+671 
-681 LVYSKKQITI
+681 
-691 LNSPE
+691 
-696 TINRFNEF
+696 
-704 IGNTNPLIN
+704 
-713 EKSLE
+713 
-718 EAKLPINVE
+718 
-727 KLFEDEKFANEVYE
+727 
-741 SLGYKND
+741 
-748 TTLPDDNKVHKIL
+748 
-761 SDINKQHHLGNIID
+761 
-775 LDGYPIYNSEDIIFQ
+775 
-790 NGLKNITSNQWGHG
+790 
-804 ATRIPYGK
+804 
-812 KGIERLENILSKS
+812 
-825 DRFTGDFGPIAGT
+825 GDFG
-838 ELAKIN
+838 
-844 QYPNTWE
+844 
-851 SGRFIITRDDKDF
+851 
-864 YDKDGSLNINNIE
+864 YD
-877 IILNRSFE
+877 
-885 PYGNYLA
+885 
-892 NKYPNIIFKDVFGNI
+892 
-907 IKISNQLTPK
+907 
-917 QKQEA
+917 
-922 IHLYSQYLKQNPN
+922 
-935 GDVENFKSWIEE
+935 
-947 FKNEIYESL
+947 
-956 GYDIRQLEEDNMIT
+956 
-970 NLFLEARQDE
+970 
-980 DNKRINSGEFDDTKL
+980 
-995 DLKVELQD
+995 
-1003 IIDNST
+1003 
-1009 NPLLV
+1009 
-1014 ELARSIQYNKS
+1014 
-1025 LNSIKAFSTQKPFIT
+1025 
-1040 SDGFQPA
+1040 
-1047 AAYQAE
+1047 
-1053 TQRLILFLGNKSRFA
+1053 
-1068 NKERKYQ
+1068 
-1075 YLLHELV
+1075 
-1082 HHFVDRQLILTY
+1082 
-1094 SSHANN
+1094 
-1100 IKELFK
+1100 
-1106 YAKDELTKLGK
+1106 
-1117 EILYGLQNAHEF
+1117 
-1129 VTEALTNP
+1129 
-1137 DFQRELKNLKV
+1137 
-1148 SDKFLTKVTSLFDY
+1148 
-1162 LLELISNILGT
+1162 ELISNLTSQLAMKDWYSNYLTFYNAVIQDIELFEVNNPTLSSDYKGRIIHLKKQIKTNHLRITQFYIIQSTKFKKRNTIDDILGYLNSNQKPVSGKLPWNYEDLLNNIKSEFGITVDEDGTYQT
-1173 NQSVLEAVIT
+1173 NRVNYVIQYEDKFHIAKNESKKIEYDFNTNSFISVEYINEFKRNDPKLIVISKRT
-1183 QASDIFEIQEYKKS
+1183 TPLNYNDDYIDLSSGTLLKDFLKENGLTLTLVNEYNIDVVNGVNLNIFTEDKDNKKRQ
-1197 LSITPEQKQEALS
+1197 LIFIKEALA
-1210 LYSKYV
+1210 SKD
-1216 ELNPN
+1216 
-1221 GNIEEFK
+1221 K
-1228 SWVNEFNNM
+1228 SPDIS
-1237 TKLQGAYDFS
+1237 KL
-1247 ASSNSGKW
+1247 SNDSKDIY
-1255 NSANNELFSLVQD
+1255 NKIKKALEDTTNSLVLSDSGNTPIDRNNLD
-1268 NRRSFFLYKFLI
+1268 NIIEIMQNDLTLEIINERFTEEEIKDMMEGKDEAIENIIKVLTD
-1280 GEVQIFKEIV
+1280 GELPDTKNLREIYNKYFKEI
-1290 DYLNE
+1290 D
-1295 NGFNI
+1295 GIKSAFI
-1300 PYTDRMIRADETMT
+1300 DDDEYDIK
-1314 VEERQSAIDSYNNS
+1314 ESYNKWGGILITHIFKS
-1328 VSEKIDNKNQVE
+1328 IESMDLKSKID
-1340 KNILFENN
+1340 
-1348 LYDETEYTPQEL
+1348 
-1360 IEKYPLT
+1360 
-1367 GVQKVIWNLIKDV
+1367 
-1380 VNKLGIKIKFS
+1380 
-1391 SSRITESFDG
+1391 
-1401 SNNPQNGEILIRP
+1401 
-1414 STLKNGRFGEVLVHE
+1414 
-1429 IVHALTTKIISR
+1429 
-1441 VNRGVTTGLTKK
+1441 
-1453 QISAVKGLM
+1453 
-1462 KLYEA
+1462 
-1467 VKKDNNLVDKY
+1467 
-1478 PVKDVF
+1478 
-1484 EFIAHLTN
+1484 IAHRLRKSIGSKN
-1492 ETFVKE
+1492 ADSVKE
-1498 LESKDKNFLQKIVD
+1498 LYYQLYFYYTGDEKILSEIKDELIHKINNMKKTVFDVGFESIKGDYDKIIKGDEKEEGERLKKSYQEFYKAMKFINELRQIEGELFTDFDKIIDDENQIFTKEEKVLLKARFNKDKLNEYYD
-1512 FILDILGIN
+1512 NWIN
-1521 NANELAK
+1521 
-1528 KYLLD
+1528 
-1533 IISDG
+1533 
-1538 TFLQENGI
+1538 
-1546 TILPSDY
+1546 
-1553 GNNLQGSLSDFISQK
+1553 
-1568 SQEKKFEEKK
+1568 
-1578 VQIENE
+1578 
-1584 IKKLPI
+1584 
-1590 ELQELI
+1590 
-1596 SNNEFIQGAKLAF
+1596 
-1609 ESSDLKDYGTL
+1609 
-1620 ENYIDY
+1620 
-1626 IARISLGIIRNPTSG
+1626 SLGIRVIS
-1641 EFNNSVVKDIVYHGT
+1641 EDIVEDVKDLT
-1656 DLKNKKNILNKGFQT
+1656 DRQKNIINLQRANKIA
-1671 NNKDLSIRDYIFF
+1671 SI
-1684 ARSYNAYGND
+1684 
-1694 AYGVSDKT
+1694 
-1702 LIPAVINSKKIQ
+1702 
-1714 IIEDGTINNSDVK
+1714 
-1727 SLFNDKADTL
+1727 
-1737 LQILYDVNSYKQG
+1737 
-1750 KKLSYEQLEEIR
+1750 
-1762 EKLELDGLNEIIKNI
+1762 I
-1777 GFSKEKIIYELENN
+1777 GFR
-1791 FESFMENYV
+1791 F
-1800 NKYGV
+1800 
-1805 TNIPFGQLTIHK
+1805 
-1817 EQIHILGSKQDIE
+1817 
-1830 GFKNWVSSTPQST
+1830 
-1843 NVDENP
+1843 
-1849 NQTHIDK
+1849 K
-1856 INAKYDAELKA
+1856 IN
-1867 LGQQQENLQK
+1867 GK
-1877 EENKRQEIK
+1877 E
-1886 RQEEELNR
+1886 
-1894 LIAIEEA
+1894 
-1901 QKEQEK
+1901 
-1907 AAEAEAEK
+1907 
-1915 QQKLRDLHNDVSFSL
+1915 
-1930 GFFET
+1930 
-1935 ADKQK
+1935 
-1940 NLIKLMRANQTKI
+1940 
-1953 DPNSNFKFEINSVIY
+1953 Y
-1968 DSIEELFKHDSSY
+1968 DSIEELFKYDSSY
-1981 INLNSTIKVLD
+1981 INLNPVIHVLNEKGDVIEDISLTI
-1992 EKDNVIKEIPL
+1992 
-2003 TVNNKLIKDILLDDD
+2003 NNKLIEDVLLDDD
-2018 ILIRDMMSKRREE
+2018 ILIRKMMSERREE

-2051 LVKLIEFEYLFGIFE
+2051 IVKLIEFEYLFGIFE
-2066 IDDIEH
+2066 IDDVDY
-2072 YDTYNKVVLFLN
+2072 YDTYNRVVLKLN
-2084 KLKGSG
+2084 ELK
-2090 DIIVDTSTNVPS
+2090 IVENIVFDTTTDVPS
-2102 FKFNIGTKN
+2102 FKFNVGTKN
-2111 EKNYDGLKIPEDVE
+2111 EKNYIGLTIPEDVE
-2125 IFQLVQLKDTELKKA
+2125 IFPLAQLKDAELKEA
-2140 FYENYKYEDKY
+2140 FYENYKHEDKY

-2192 KIFPSVIDWA
+2192 KIFLSVIDWA

-2215 KRGINLDGETNLINS
+2215 KRGINLDGEINLINS
-2230 TSLKFNTDAY
+2230 TNLIFNTDAY
-2240 KNKLIKSF
+2240 KNKLINNF
-2248 QLLKSTPKIFE
+2248 QLLKSTPNIFE

-2268 EIRIRIEKSENGE
+2268 EIRIRIEKSIEGK

-2339 LDTEI
+2339 LDDIIKEMTD
-2344 ENIMNN
+2344 ENNIAEWE
-2350 KIDEIEKW
+2350 DEKF
-2358 DIDGYSRFYPNIDV
+2358 SRFYSDIDV
-2372 SEYDAILYLY
+2372 TMYNKFLYV
-2382 IELRN
+2382 IRELRA

-2396 IKDIIYLYT
+2396 IKDIIYYFT
-2405 ELGDSIY
+2405 DFGDSIY
-2412 KDINSNDINFKF
+2412 LDSNRNAVKFEFRNELPYDIPINNLIDFTRSLFEDF
-2424 NNNIEDIDYGNIG
+2424 N
-2437 ELIGI
+2437 L
-2442 MGMTIDDFNETVFK
+2442 DDFNVVVKGLSEVK
-2456 DFLKDIEELIPDDIT
+2456 LESLVDIKTLT
-2471 KRGKYLKFWNNQIL
+2471 FYKNQVKHI
-2485 MITTTESDYLLW
+2485 TESESNYLLW

-2517 VGNKLYKLNDSVRL
+2517 VGNKLYKLNGLVRL
-2531 KDSKNLVHITDI
+2531 KDSKDLVHITDI
-2543 SNENGIPKFNNVIF
+2543 TNEDGIPKFNNIVF

-3183 MLEYDIGTEKL
+3183 MLKYDIGTEKL